1 MMRHKIFLLTALAT
15 AATCGAKA
23 QAQQTDSI
31 MAEGLPASEADEAD
45 RLDPEI
51 AMANEADTVNLP
63 PSGWASL
70 LPACAL
76 PDSNYIQ
83 LPGGQSREMST
94 FVEKLDSVVL
104 LGRGRVSIV
113 HIGGS
118 HVQADMYTEEFRQR
132 IDSLN
137 YGLRPP
143 RGYLFPF
150 RTAKTNNPQGY
161 KVTSGGK
168 WDKAR
173 CSVRKPRPAL
183 GIDGIAVW
191 TSDAGAWISFD
202 LDPNQDGR
210 WQTTRLKLLGRCE
223 PGRDGL
229 TLIPVIESAGQT
241 TRPDGYDAA
250 TMAYTFTLPRA
261 ATSFT
266 LRFEQERVAGQ
277 DSLGAAGQ
285 GAATFFV
292 DGIVPD
298 NDDDG
303 IVYHTIGVNGAA
315 VPSYLRCENFER
327 EMSVLRPDLVILS
340 IGVNDASGPAFSA
353 EGFMANY
360 DQLLRLFRRI
370 NPDCAFIFIT
380 NNDTKRRAGR
390 RRRIVNKNGPA
401 AQEAF
406 AQIATKWQGGLW
418 DLFEVMGGLGS
429 MAQWHK
435 AGLAGRDNIHFTR
448 LGYKVVGALFYDAFL
463 DFYLN
468 QEPADDAEAF
478 TTGQDTW
485 QQPTR

>member
-1 MMRHKIFLLTALAT
+1 MRIRIIMLILLALAAWAT
-15 AATCGAKA
+15 AEGQVAA
-23 QAQQTDSI
+23 DSI
-31 MAEGLPASEADEAD
+31 MSEGPAASEADEAD

-63 PSGWASL
+63 PSGWAAL
-70 LPACAL
+70 LPECAR
-76 PDSNYIQ
+76 PDSNYIG
-83 LPGGQSREMST
+83 LPGGLGREMT
-94 FVEKLDSVVL
+94 VFVEKLDSVVL

-143 RGYLFPF
+143 RGFLFPF
-150 RTAKTNNPQGY
+150 RAAKTNNPQGFR
-161 KVTSGGK
+161 VASGGK
-168 WDKAR
+168 WGKAR

-191 TSDAGAWISFD
+191 TSDPGAWISFD
-202 LDPNQDGR
+202 LDPSLTGR
-210 WQTTRLKLLGRCE
+210 WQTTRVKLMGRCE
-223 PGRDGL
+223 GGRRGS
-229 TLIPVIESAGQT
+229 TLSPVIIAAGQE
-241 TRPDGYDAA
+241 TRPTGYDPA
-250 TMAYTFTLPRA
+250 TMTYDFTLPKA
-261 ATSFT
+261 VTGFT
-266 LRFEQERVAGQ
+266 LRIERGEDSAA
-277 DSLGAAGQ
+277 DSL
-285 GAATFFV
+285 AT
-292 DGIVPD
+292 DGPVSPTFYIDGVVPE

-327 EMSVLRPDLVILS
+327 EMSVLRPDLVFLS

-353 EGFMANY
+353 EGFMGNY
-360 DQLLRLFRRI
+360 DQLLRVFRRI

-390 RRRIVNKNGPA
+390 RRRIVNKNGPL
-401 AQEAF
+401 AQDAF
-406 AQIATKWQGGLW
+406 TQIATKWQGGLW

-429 MAQWHK
+429 MAQWQK

-448 LGYKVVGALFYDAFL
+448 LGYKVVGALLYDAFL

-468 QEPADDAEAF
+468 QEPADEADTM
-478 TTGQDTW
+478 TTD
-485 QQPTR
+485 

>member
-1 MMRHKIFLLTALAT
+1 MSMRIALPLMTLALGAWAT
-15 AATCGAKA
+15 AAA
-23 QAQQTDSI
+23 QVEPDSI
-31 MAEGLPASEADEAD
+31 MSEGAAASEADEAD

-63 PSGWASL
+63 PSGWAAL
-70 LPACAL
+70 LPECAR
-76 PDSNYIQ
+76 PDSNYIG
-83 LPGGQSREMST
+83 LPGGLGREMT
-94 FVEKLDSVVL
+94 VFVEKLDSVVL

-150 RTAKTNNPQGY
+150 RTAKTNNPQGFR
-161 KVTSGGK
+161 VASGGK

-191 TSDAGAWISFD
+191 TSDPGAWISFD
-202 LDPNQDGR
+202 LDPRLTGR
-210 WQTTRLKLLGRCE
+210 WQTTRIKLIGRCE
-223 PGRDGL
+223 RGRHGGTL
-229 TLIPVIESAGQT
+229 TPVMIAAGQE
-241 TRPDGYDAA
+241 TRPTAYDPA
-250 TMAYTFTLPRA
+250 TMTYDFRLPQA
-261 ATSFT
+261 VTDFT
-266 LRFEQERVAGQ
+266 LRLERSEAPAV
-277 DSLGAAGQ
+277 DSLAAG
-285 GAATFFV
+285 GLGEPTFYV
-292 DGIVPD
+292 DGVVPE
-298 NDDDG
+298 NEDDG

-327 EMSVLRPDLVILS
+327 EMAVLRPDLVILS

-353 EGFMANY
+353 EGFMGNY
-360 DQLLRLFRRI
+360 DQLLRIFRRI

-390 RRRIVNKNGPA
+390 RRRIVNKNGPLV
-401 AQEAF
+401 QDAF
-406 AQIATKWQGGLW
+406 TQIATKWQGGLW

-429 MAQWHK
+429 MAQWQK

-448 LGYKVVGALFYDAFL
+448 LGYKVVGALLYDAFL

-468 QEPADDAEAF
+468 QEPADEADTV
-478 TTGQDTW
+478 TTD
-485 QQPTR
+485 

>member
-1 MMRHKIFLLTALAT
+1 MTLKPLLIIALALSVRLTAAAQDEAAPPDSLLTEDQ
-15 AATCGAKA
+15 AAAA
-23 QAQQTDSI
+23 
-31 MAEGLPASEADEAD
+31 ADEAD

-51 AMANEADTVNLP
+51 AMANEADTINLP
-63 PSGWASL
+63 PSGWAVL
-70 LPACAL
+70 LPKCAR

-83 LPGGQSREMST
+83 MPGGESREMQIL
-94 FVEKLDSVVL
+94 VDKLDSVL
-104 LGRGRVSIV
+104 LFGSGRVSIV

-137 YGLRPP
+137 NGLRPP

-150 RTAKTNNPQGY
+150 RVAKTNNPQGY
-161 KVTSGGK
+161 RVAWGGK

-191 TSDAGAWISFD
+191 TSEPDAWIQFN
-202 LDPNQDGR
+202 LDPRGTGR
-210 WQTTRLKLLGRCE
+210 WQTTRLRVLGRCE
-223 PGRDGL
+223 SGSRRRQL
-229 TLIPVIESAGQT
+229 TPVIDAAGAL
-241 TRPDGYDAA
+241 TRPEVYDSA

-261 ATSFT
+261 VTDFT
-266 LRFEQERVAGQ
+266 LRLERSRDTIPDSLRVAGT
-277 DSLGAAGQ
+277 GEP
-285 GAATFFV
+285 TFYL

-315 VPSYLRCENFER
+315 VVHYLRCEYFER
-327 EMSVLRPDLVILS
+327 EMAALRPDLVIMS
-340 IGVNDASGPAFSA
+340 IGVNDASGPNFSP
-353 EGFMANY
+353 EVFMNNY
-360 DQLLRLFRRI
+360 DQLARLFRRI

-390 RRRIVNKNGPA
+390 RRRVVNKNGPL
-401 AQEAF
+401 AQDAF

-429 MAQWHK
+429 MAEWQK
-435 AGLAGRDNIHFTR
+435 NGLAGRDNIHFTR
-448 LGYKVVGALFYDAFL
+448 LGYKVVGALLYDAFL

-468 QEPADDAEAF
+468 QEPADEAPLPPD
-478 TTGQDTW
+478 TTE
-485 QQPTR
+485 